1 MILQKIVGERKRQ
14 VEALKQ
20 ALPLEEIIRL
30 LEEPN
35 ELQRSMRRT
44 SRDLK
49 QAVRQALGLGIIAEV
64 KQASPSKGIIRR
76 DFDPLA
82 TAREYEIYGA
92 VGISVL
98 TEPKYFLGRDEY
110 LVEIAAAVS
119 IPVLRK
125 DFIVDQY
132 QIYQSKLL
140 GADCILLIAA
150 ALDDDELAG
159 FLRVAQELGLQCLV
173 EVHCKEELER
183 VLQAD
188 AGFIGI
194 NNRDLNTFV
203 TDLQTTLELAPLI
216 PKDVVVVSESGIHT
230 REDMRLLEE
239 AGVDGVLIGE
249 SLMRAPSIALKFREL
264 RGERC
269 E

>member
-44 SRDLK
+44 GRDLK

-76 DFDPLA
+76 DFEPLA

-150 ALDDDELAG
+150 VLDDNELAG

-188 AGFIGI
+188 AGFIDQQPRPHYL
-194 NNRDLNTFV
+194 RDGSPDHSGTGP
-203 TDLQTTLELAPLI
+203 TD
-216 PKDVVVVSESGIHT
+216 PKRCCGGQRKRDPHQRRHETIGRSRCGW
-230 REDMRLLEE
+230 R
-239 AGVDGVLIGE
+239 VD
-249 SLMRAPSIALKFREL
+249 RREL
-264 RGERC
+264 NAGSVHRS
-269 E
+269 